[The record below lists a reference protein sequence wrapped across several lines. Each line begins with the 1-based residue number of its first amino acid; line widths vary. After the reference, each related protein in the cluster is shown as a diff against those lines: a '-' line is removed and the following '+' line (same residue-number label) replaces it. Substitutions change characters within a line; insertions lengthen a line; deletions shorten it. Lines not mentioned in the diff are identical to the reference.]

1 MDMIQKVVDV
11 IQPNHRVVLVS
22 KLQMPQELE
31 EVKDELDKQIIDLT
45 HKLTNATFARGELVR
60 KMIEDL

>member
-1 MDMIQKVVDV
+1 
-11 IQPNHRVVLVS
+11 
-22 KLQMPQELE
+22 MPQELE